1 MLRSKTYTTMHV
13 LLYDLVNK
21 LSYLLNIRWWLLRY
35 RYHKYAKTFGCWA
48 SGARRTA
55 WESAFE
61 LILTAKMETRHPIW
75 SWLSAF
81 AITAELRWPAGL
93 KSQDYV
99 PKIYVAT
106 PIDVV
111 VLKCRKIC
119 STRYWQNCALFTGQK
134 KNKILDPSQTFTTAW
149 IAPKICQDQTPT
161 FDSHYSRWHPNRF
174 TFGGSIADHVKAVL
188 LAHRVNPWFAR
199 MLSGE

>member
-48 SGARRTA
+48 SGAQRTA

-134 KNKILDPSQTFTTAW
+134 KTKFW
-149 IAPKICQDQTPT
+149 IPLKLSLLHGSHPKSARTRPQRLTHTIPDDIQI
-161 FDSHYSRWHPNRF
+161 
-174 TFGGSIADHVKAVL
+174 GS
-188 LAHRVNPWFAR
+188 
-199 MLSGE
+199 LSAEV